1 MGKYEIIRVFTSSSL
16 EEILEEGGSGW
27 WKINEAHASKCKYI
41 ICIQNNNGPRKSI
54 GKKGTYAPQNTGF
67 IIGEISKIIKDD
79 KSGRKLICFNKYAEI
94 DINDMKL
101 ENRNPVSY
109 ISSTEINFDIDTLE
123 FKDIPKN
130 SFKPLTI
137 EEAKEG
143 LALKYNLDISR
154 ITIEIKF

>member
-1 MGKYEIIRVFTSSSL
+1 
-16 EEILEEGGSGW
+16 
-27 WKINEAHASKCKYI
+27 
-41 ICIQNNNGPRKSI
+41 
-54 GKKGTYAPQNTGF
+54 
-67 IIGEISKIIKDD
+67 
-79 KSGRKLICFNKYAEI
+79 
-94 DINDMKL
+94 MKL